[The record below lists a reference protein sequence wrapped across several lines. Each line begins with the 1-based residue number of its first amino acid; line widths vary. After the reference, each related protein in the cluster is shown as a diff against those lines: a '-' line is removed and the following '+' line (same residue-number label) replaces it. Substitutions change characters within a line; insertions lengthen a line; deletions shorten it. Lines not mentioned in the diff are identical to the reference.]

1 VSSPASPV
9 SEVLAPA
16 ETHRRAVAATL
27 ATSALSGLPLLEV
40 ATDDRYR
47 PVLRAV
53 IDEVVVAAGGGM
65 SDRTVADAD
74 VVEWAVRAVPADS
87 DEPLLPVDQLADAGS
102 PLLCALAEIEA
113 AVRRGERVRC
123 TGTLDLLAVQERLVR
138 LAGGLN
144 AVVST
149 IPVPLRAPSGPL
161 TGRAVGVKD
170 TIAVR
175 GVPMRCGSPASDPQP
190 TEEDALLVR
199 RLREAGAEVV
209 ATPQCP
215 EYTAGFAHP
224 DVGDTRNPRDPA
236 VTSGGSSGG
245 SAAVVAAGACAMA
258 VGTDCGGSVRIPAA
272 YCGVVGVKPSYG
284 LVPLDGVHPLS
295 PTCDHVGVLADTV
308 SSAAS
313 LLAVIADRS
322 SLAGPFPPAAAL
334 TLGVLVEQFDDPSV
348 TPEAADCFCVAL
360 DLLAA
365 AGVVLHPVTAPW
377 CARLPDLDEDLAV
390 IVSHEAYAIH
400 RDRDTSRYADGTRA
414 LLELGASQTDEDLA
428 AAHRAT
434 RRLVGEIDSTML
446 GVDALIG
453 PTVGFRAPEH
463 DPPFG
468 IDENAESRFT
478 GPYNLSGHPVVS
490 LPVPVPAGSLPLA
503 VQLAAA
509 RGADAKLL
517 AAATVVEASLAR
529 GPAAGPATPITTE
542 GRR

>member
-9 SEVLAPA
+9 ADVLAPA
-16 ETHRRAVAATL
+16 ETHRRAVAAAL
-27 ATSALSGLPLLEV
+27 ATSALSGLSLLDV
-40 ATDDRYR
+40 AADDHYR
-47 PVLRAV
+47 PAMRAI

-65 SDRTVADAD
+65 SDRTVSDAD
-74 VVEWAVRAVPADS
+74 VVDWVVRAVPADA
-87 DEPLLPVDQLADAGS
+87 DEALLPVDQLADTGG
-102 PLLCALAEIEA
+102 PLLRALAEIEA
-113 AVRRGERVRC
+113 AVLRGERARC
-123 TGTLDLLAVQERLVR
+123 PSTLELLAVQERLLR

-149 IPVPLRAPSGPL
+149 IPVPQRAPSGPL
-161 TGRAVGVKD
+161 TGQAVGVKD

-175 GVPMRCGSPASDPQP
+175 GVPMRCGSPASDPAPADQ
-190 TEEDALLVR
+190 DALLVH
-199 RLREAGAEVV
+199 RLRKAGAEVV
-209 ATPQCP
+209 ATTQCL
-215 EYTAGFAHP
+215 EYAAGFAHP
-224 DVGDTRNPRDPA
+224 DIGDTRNPHDPA

-245 SAAVVAAGACAMA
+245 SAAVVAAGACTMA

-295 PTCDHVGVLADTV
+295 PTCDHVGVFADTV
-308 SSAAS
+308 SRAAA
-313 LLAVIADRS
+313 LLAVIADRVA
-322 SLAGPFPPAAAL
+322 LAGPFPPTATL

-348 TPEAADCFCVAL
+348 TPDAADCFRAAL
-360 DLLAA
+360 DSLAA
-365 AGVVLHPVTAPW
+365 AGLVLRPVTAPW

-414 LLELGASQTDEDLA
+414 LLELGASQTDDDLA

-434 RRLVGEIDSTML
+434 RRLVGEIDLTLL

-509 RGADAKLL
+509 RGADAQLL
-517 AAATVVEASLAR
+517 AAASVVEACLAMR
-529 GPAAGPATPITTE
+529 PAAGPATPITME
-542 GRR
+542 GPR